1 MTVCQSTDGAGGKIS
16 AGQRCG
22 RVTCEERT
30 SEQTLG
36 IKSQGAGE
44 CISFLGRRNSSAKAL
59 S

>member
-1 MTVCQSTDGAGGKIS
+1 MVQGVKLVL
-16 AGQRCG
+16 G
-22 RVTCEERT
+22 RDVEEWLVRNGI

-44 CISFLGRRNSSAKAL
+44 CISILGRRNSCAKAL

>member
-1 MTVCQSTDGAGGKIS
+1 MTVCQSTDGAGVKLVL
-16 AGQRCG
+16 G
-22 RVTCEERT
+22 RDVEEWLVRNGI

-44 CISFLGRRNSSAKAL
+44 CISILGRRNSCAKAL